1 MQLKEELEDKLEA
14 ETRREERRKMKHLLR
29 KVSALTPMTALG
41 YFEMSKQTLVS
52 MLSVRE
58 VQYLILFR

>member
-52 MLSVRE
+52 MLSVR
-58 VQYLILFR
+58 